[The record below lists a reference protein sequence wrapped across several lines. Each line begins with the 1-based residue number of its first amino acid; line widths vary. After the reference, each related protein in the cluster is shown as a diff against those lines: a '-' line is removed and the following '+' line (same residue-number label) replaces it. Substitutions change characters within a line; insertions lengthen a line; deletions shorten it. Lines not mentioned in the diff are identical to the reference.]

1 MTRDDWGIALEAY
14 LDEELTTKE
23 AEAFAD
29 AVAADPAKG
38 AELQARLAQRA
49 RWRRALGA
57 PGDRDNPEVPRLSG
71 RISGRTSGRFPDRIS
86 GRMPNARNL
95 HQLWM
100 PVALAACLAL
110 AFGVPRLLRNDDGA
124 VGPRSTITR
133 DGQVAAVRYG
143 ESPGRTVR
151 LESGSIELPAG
162 LSR

>member
-1 MTRDDWGIALEAY
+1 MTRDDWRVALEAY
-14 LDEELTTKE
+14 LDGELTAPE
-23 AEAFAD
+23 ADAFAD

-38 AELQARLAQRA
+38 AELRARLAQRA

-57 PGDRDNPEVPRLSG
+57 PGDRDHPEAPLFSG
-71 RISGRTSGRFPDRIS
+71 RISGRISGRFTDRT
-86 GRMPNARNL
+86 PHARNL
-95 HQLWM
+95 HKLWM

-110 AFGVPRLLRNDDGA
+110 AFGVPRLLRNDNGA